1 MQIYRTFLPNKKACC
16 AIGPKNDKATND
28 MTANDKAA

>member
-16 AIGPKNDKATND
+16 AIGPKAAND
-28 MTANDKAA
+28 MAANDKAA